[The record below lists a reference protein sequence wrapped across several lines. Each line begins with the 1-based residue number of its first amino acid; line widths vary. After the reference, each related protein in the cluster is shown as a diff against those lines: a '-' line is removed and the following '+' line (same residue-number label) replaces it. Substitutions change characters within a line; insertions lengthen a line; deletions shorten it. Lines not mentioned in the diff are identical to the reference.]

1 MAACNLFGYVKNDL
15 MNRKI
20 NMLMPNLI
28 SRHHDTFV
36 ENFVNGQNEA
46 NPLGKEK
53 VVYAKTKTGYMLV
66 SNLKIRIF
74 SSNLQGVLLI
84 GQFRQD
90 KNMKQTCWVLV
101 NNKGTIDS
109 ISPGAYNM
117 LGIEAK
123 FINKK
128 QIPVT
133 DFIPQLK
140 DDKESC
146 MQKGGAMVE
155 VHIQDNQNE
164 LSSDEE
170 G

>member
-1 MAACNLFGYVKNDL
+1 
-15 MNRKI
+15 
-20 NMLMPNLI
+20 
-28 SRHHDTFV
+28 
-36 ENFVNGQNEA
+36 
-46 NPLGKEK
+46 
-53 VVYAKTKTGYMLV
+53 
-66 SNLKIRIF
+66 
-74 SSNLQGVLLI
+74 
-84 GQFRQD
+84 
-90 KNMKQTCWVLV
+90 
-101 NNKGTIDS
+101 
-109 ISPGAYNM
+109 M